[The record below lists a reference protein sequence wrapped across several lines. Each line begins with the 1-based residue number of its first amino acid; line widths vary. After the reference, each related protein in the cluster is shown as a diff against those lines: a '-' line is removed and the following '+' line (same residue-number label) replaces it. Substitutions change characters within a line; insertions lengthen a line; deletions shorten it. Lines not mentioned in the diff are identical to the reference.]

1 MKEVIAL
8 ILIGIILGIY
18 STLIF
23 RIHRTCRKIKK
34 DCDKIIKSLGD
45 NYVDD
50 VQKRRW

>member
-1 MKEVIAL
+1 MNKIVAL

-23 RIHRTCRKIKK
+23 RIHRTCKKIKK

-45 NYVDD
+45 KYVDD
-50 VQKRRW
+50 VQQRRW